1 MRGADPT
8 LRRMG
13 GPDREPASAPRWFVA
28 LLAVPAGAALQLQQR
43 ELLAGSSC
51 LALALLGAVACLAA
65 WRWRRAAVLA
75 LAGLVLL
82 GFASTGWRATQRLGE
97 TLDAA
102 VEGRDLRLTG
112 IVAGLPQHGPNGI
125 RFRFEVERATM
136 AGEAVPVPRLVALG
150 WYSGFH
156 EDATLLQPQRELRA
170 GQRWTFNA
178 RLRRPHGQL
187 NPHGFDFELLLF
199 EQGVRATGYVRDAPA
214 QTVEDTAAYAVDRLR
229 QRVRDAIDARIADR
243 RAAGV
248 LAALSV
254 GDQGAI
260 EREDWELFRATG
272 LAHLMA
278 ISGVHITMFGWLA
291 AAMIG
296 LLWRRSRRAMH
307 VLPAPQAARWG
318 GLLVATVYAVLAG
331 WGVPAQ
337 RTVWMLATVVVLRS
351 LGLRWPW
358 PLVLAL
364 AALVVTLADP
374 WALLQPGFWLSFAA
388 VGLLMASEPVRDEAA
403 TQAAMRGSLAQRTA
417 AVLRGGLR
425 TQLVAT
431 LGLAPLT
438 LIFFQQ
444 VSAVG
449 FFANLVAIPLVTL
462 LITPL
467 ALAGSLLPP
476 LWSLA
481 AAVLQPF
488 TAVLQ
493 WLAALPL
500 SVWIVPVVPGWA
512 QAAALLAG
520 ALAVLPLPWRL
531 RLLAVPLALPLLATP
546 PERPPPGHYELL
558 AVDVGQGTAVLVR
571 TRNHLLV
578 YDAGPQYA
586 RDSDAGQRVLL
597 PLLRARG
604 ERHID
609 RLVLSHRD
617 TDHVGGARA
626 LLAALPITSTSSS
639 LPPDHPL
646 VAASPAHQP
655 CATGQTWVWD
665 GVRFEF
671 LHPPGGEGDPAAR
684 PNTRSCVL
692 RIAAAG
698 SPATLLTGDIEREQE
713 LRLAGRFGDA
723 LRAGVLLA
731 PHHGSRTSS
740 TPLFLDAVRPQ
751 VAVVQAGY
759 RNRFGHPADEVVARY
774 RAIGATIHA
783 SPACGAWQWRSDLG
797 GLGLC
802 QRERARR
809 YWHSS
814 LGDEASSQ

>member
-1 MRGADPT
+1 
-8 LRRMG
+8 MG
-13 GPDREPASAPRWFVA
+13 GPAAEPASALRAFAA
-28 LLAVPAGAALQLQQR
+28 LLAVPAGVALQLQQR
-43 ELLAGSSC
+43 ELLEPRIA
-51 LALALLGAVACLAA
+51 LAALLGGAVLCLAG
-65 WRWRRAAVLA
+65 WRWRRAFVLA
-75 LAGLVLL
+75 LIGLVLL
-82 GFASTGWRATQRLGE
+82 GFAGTDWRAAQRLAAP
-97 TLDAA
+97 LDAEL
-102 VEGRDLRLTG
+102 EGRDVRITG
-112 IVAGLPQHGPNGI
+112 IVASLPQHGPNGI
-125 RFRFEVERATM
+125 RFRFEIERATM
-136 AGEAVPVPRLVALG
+136 AGEPVVLPRLVSLG

-178 RLRRPHGQL
+178 RLRRPHGTL
-187 NPHGFDFELLLF
+187 NPHGFDLELMLF

-214 QTVEDTAAYAVDRLR
+214 QAVETTSAFPVERLR
-229 QRVRDAIDARIADR
+229 QRVRDAIDARVADR

-260 EREDWELFRATG
+260 EREDWDLFRVTG

-291 AAMIG
+291 AAG
-296 LLWRRSRRAMH
+296 VGVLWRRSRRAMH
-307 VLPAPQAARWG
+307 AVPAPQAARWG
-318 GLLVATVYAVLAG
+318 GLAAATAYAVVAG

-337 RTVWMLATVVVLRS
+337 RTVWMLATVVLLRS

-403 TQAAMRGSLAQRTA
+403 AQAALRGSRRQRLQSMVA
-417 AVLRGGLR
+417 GGLR
-425 TQLVAT
+425 TQVVAT

-444 VSAVG
+444 VSGVG
-449 FFANLVAIPLVTL
+449 FVANLAAIPLVTL

-467 ALAGSLLPP
+467 ALAGCLVPP
-476 LWSLA
+476 LWTLA

-488 TAVLQ
+488 TAALQ
-493 WLAALPL
+493 WLAGWPWAVWFVPAAPL
-500 SVWIVPVVPGWA
+500 WA
-512 QAAALLAG
+512 QAAALLGG
-520 ALAVLPLPWRL
+520 ALAVLPLPWRW
-531 RLLAVPLALPLLATP
+531 RALALPLVTPLLATP
-546 PERPPPGHYELL
+546 PERPPLGHYELL
-558 AVDVGQGTAVLVR
+558 AADVGQGTAVLVR
-571 TRNHLLV
+571 TRHHLLL

-604 ERHID
+604 EQRID
-609 RLVLSHRD
+609 HLVLSHRD

-626 LLAALPITSTSSS
+626 LIGALPVALTSSS
-639 LPPDHPL
+639 LEAQHPL
-646 VAASPAHQP
+646 LALAPDPRP
-655 CATGQTWVWD
+655 CASGQTWVWD

-671 LHPPGGEGDPAAR
+671 LHPPPGEADAAAR

-692 RIAAAG
+692 RVAANGA
-698 SPATLLTGDIEREQE
+698 PTTLLTGDIEREQE
-713 LRLAGRFGDA
+713 LRLAGRFGEA
-723 LRAGVLLA
+723 LRAGVLLV

-740 TPLFLDAVRPQ
+740 TPLFLAAVQPQ
-751 VAVVQAGY
+751 LAVVQSGY
-759 RNRFGHPADEVVARY
+759 RNRFGHPADEVLARY
-774 RAIGATIHA
+774 REIGATVHA
-783 SPACGAWQWRSDLG
+783 SPDCGAWHWRSDEAG
-797 GLGLC
+797 PGRC
-802 QRERARR
+802 QRAVARR

-814 LGDEASSQ
+814 SQE